1 MRVPFDLFNT
11 NYLRMKK
18 PYKSKKYR
26 LEGWN
31 YSDPG
36 SYFITLVTF
45 QRECIFG
52 GIKDQKM
59 FLSPIGEII
68 KEEWLKSFE
77 IREELV
83 CDSWVIMPNH
93 IHAILK
99 IIRKESQPDKDKTGI
114 NPGIAY
120 RPPRSVSSFVAGFKS
135 AATKRIN
142 QFRNTP
148 GKKLWQDRFH
158 DRIIK
163 DLDGY
168 QTIHNY
174 IQNNPFTWNDDR
186 FHCK

>member
-1 MRVPFDLFNT
+1 
-11 NYLRMKK
+11 MKK
-18 PYKSKKYR
+18 PYKSRKIR
-26 LEGWN
+26 LEGWD

-36 SYFITLVTF
+36 LYFITLITF

-52 GIKDQKM
+52 EIKNQRM
-59 FLSPIGEII
+59 TLSSIGEII

-93 IHAILK
+93 MHAILK
-99 IIRKESQPDKDKTGI
+99 IIRKGSQHIKDKVML
-114 NPGIAY
+114 NPGIGY

-142 QFRNTP
+142 LARNTP
-148 GKKLWQDRFH
+148 GKKVWQDRFH
-158 DRIIK
+158 DHIIK
-163 DLDGY
+163 DNNGY
-168 QTIHNY
+168 QNIHNY
-174 IQNNPFTWNDDR
+174 IQNNPLTWKDDR